1 MGTGRPEGV
10 NKPRG
15 VEVGRSTVELP
26 RTTSGGLR
34 YLPRRGPLRLF
45 TEVPRIR
52 VLGSPHGPGP
62 VPMNVRG

>member
-26 RTTSGGLR
+26 RTASGGLR

-45 TEVPRIR
+45 TEVSGRW
-52 VLGSPHGPGP
+52 VLGSSY
-62 VPMNVRG
+62 VDSR